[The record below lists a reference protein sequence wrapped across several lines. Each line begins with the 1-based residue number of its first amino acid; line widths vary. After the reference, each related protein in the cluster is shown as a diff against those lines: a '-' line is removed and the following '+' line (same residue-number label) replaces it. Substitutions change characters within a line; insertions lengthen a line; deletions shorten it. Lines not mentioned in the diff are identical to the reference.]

1 MKQKQSLLFTKQNLH
16 TPWHEFPC
24 CSCLTTISAKFCT
37 RHDSYT
43 VVTCVTLS
51 WRVQNFV
58 VISRV
63 HFKPEHCKFWSSLVR
78 TPVALCWLWSCSAS
92 KAAIGVG
99 TMLVQ
104 CRHCRPN
111 IGPTRFALC
120 VDLLTHC
127 DLVTSCKR
135 QGSRSTLAQVMACCL
150 MAPSHY
156 LNQCW
161 LIRSVRSSGIHLRA
175 IS

>member
-1 MKQKQSLLFTKQNLH
+1 MGYGSTSYLDQLKTVSKLKINVIKSMKQKQSLLFTKQNLH

-111 IGPTRFALC
+111 IGPTLDQT
-120 VDLLTHC
+120 DLL
-127 DLVTSCKR
+127 
-135 QGSRSTLAQVMACCL
+135 
-150 MAPSHY
+150 
-156 LNQCW
+156 
-161 LIRSVRSSGIHLRA
+161 SVLTF
-175 IS
+175 